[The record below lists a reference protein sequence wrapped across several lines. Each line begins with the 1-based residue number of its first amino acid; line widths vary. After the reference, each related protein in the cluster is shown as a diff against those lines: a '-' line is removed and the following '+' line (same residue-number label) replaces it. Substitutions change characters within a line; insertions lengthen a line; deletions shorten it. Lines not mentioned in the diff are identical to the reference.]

1 MPGHAEIQLAALPVR
16 KVINRDLDGIHG
28 GFHVVCVW
36 HLLLDLDEMFG
47 EMFVNLRQISPLL
60 N

>member
-1 MPGHAEIQLAALPVR
+1 VR

-28 GFHVVCVW
+28 GFHVVCVG

-47 EMFVNLRQISPLL
+47 EMFVDLRQIAPLL